1 MKKLISRLKKIRH
14 GNPVIVVSGL
24 PRSGTSMVMQMI
36 QAGGVEAATDGVRE
50 GDEDN
55 PRGYFEIEK
64 IKHLAEESDKSWL
77 KEYRGRAVKVISFL
91 LRELPRSLSYRVVF
105 VTRDLDEI
113 LLSQKKMLRRR
124 GEADDG
130 LGDHRLRM
138 SFTSH
143 LRQVRFFLDRAPN
156 FETLYLEHRDI
167 IRRPVEAAARM
178 NAFLGGELDEA
189 AMAAA
194 VDDTLYRNRREDGKK

>member
-1 MKKLISRLKKIRH
+1 MKNLISRLKKIRH
-14 GNPVIVVSGL
+14 GNPVIIVSGL
-24 PRSGTSMVMQMI
+24 PRSGTSMVMQMLR
-36 QAGGVEAATDGVRE
+36 AGGIEAATDGVRE

-55 PRGYFEIEK
+55 PRGYFEIERV
-64 IKHLAEESDKSWL
+64 KHLAEESDKSWL

-91 LRELPRSLSYRVVF
+91 LRELPRPLNYRVVF
-105 VTRDLDEI
+105 INRDLGEI
-113 LLSQKKMLRRR
+113 LLSQRKMLQRQ

-130 LGDHRLRM
+130 VSDHRLRM
-138 SFTSH
+138 NFTNH

-167 IRRPVEAAARM
+167 VDHSAEAASRM
-178 NAFLGGELDEA
+178 NAFLEEKLDEA

-194 VDDTLYRNRREDGKK
+194 VDHTLYRNRRSGEKV